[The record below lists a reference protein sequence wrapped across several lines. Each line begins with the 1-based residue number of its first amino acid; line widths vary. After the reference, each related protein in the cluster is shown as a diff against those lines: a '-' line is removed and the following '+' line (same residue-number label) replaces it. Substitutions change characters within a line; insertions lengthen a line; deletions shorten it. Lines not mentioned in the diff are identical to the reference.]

1 MYAIIRLGNHQ
12 FRAEKGEIFALDR
25 LPAGKPGGTL
35 DVTDVLFT
43 ADGANL
49 KVGTPVVKGAKVVL
63 EVLKEQKGRKVR
75 FTKFDRT
82 DNYRRKKG
90 HRQPQTLVR
99 VKDIVC

>member
-12 FRAEKGEIFALDR
+12 FRVEKGEVFAVDR
-25 LPAGKPGGTL
+25 IPGKVGGSV

-43 ADGANL
+43 ANGADIRI
-49 KVGTPVVKGAKVVL
+49 GTPTVKGAKVVVD
-63 EVLKEQKGRKVR
+63 VLKEQKGPKIR

-82 DNYRRKKG
+82 DTYRRKLG
-90 HRQPQTLVR
+90 HRQPQTLLK

>member
-1 MYAIIRLGNHQ
+1 MYAIVRLGNHQ
-12 FRAEKGEIFALDR
+12 IRAEKGEIFAVDTLPEAKAGGSLDI
-25 LPAGKPGGTL
+25 
-35 DVTDVLFT
+35 TDVLFT
-43 ADGANL
+43 ANGAEL
-49 KVGTPVVKGAKVVL
+49 KIGTPTVKGAKVVL
-63 EVLKEQKGRKVR
+63 EVIKNQKGKKVR

>member
-12 FRAEKGEIFALDR
+12 VRAEKGEIFAIDR
-25 LPAGKPGGTL
+25 LAAKPGSNL
-35 DVTDVLFT
+35 DVADVLFA
-43 ADGANL
+43 ADGADV
-49 KVGTPVVKGAKVVL
+49 KIGTPTVKGAKVVL
-63 EVLKEQKGRKVR
+63 EILKEQKGKKVR

-99 VKDIVC
+99 VKDIVL